1 MLDVPEWKHYNKAIV
16 PVWERTK
23 GVVVMSQ
30 VQNRLMDFRQKKGKS
45 KIQVAREVGVS
56 RVTYYRYEDG
66 ERIPDAHT
74 AILIANAL
82 DTTVEALWGSIPTAQ

>member
-1 MLDVPEWKHYNKAIV
+1 
-16 PVWERTK
+16 
-23 GVVVMSQ
+23 MSQ

>member
-1 MLDVPEWKHYNKAIV
+1 
-16 PVWERTK
+16 
-23 GVVVMSQ
+23 MSQ
-30 VQNRLMDFRQKKGKS
+30 VQNRLMDFRQKRGKS

-82 DTTVEALWGSIPTAQ
+82 DTTVEALWGSVPTAL